1 MNVIQHRLEALR
13 ELMRERGMDAYLIP
27 TADFHES
34 EYVGEHFKCR
44 KYMTGFTGSAGT
56 ALVTLDEACLWVDGR
71 YYVQAA
77 AQLKDSTVTMM
88 KLGQEG
94 VPSIGEYLEDKLS
107 RGGCLG
113 FDGRV
118 VNAAEGLGLEERL
131 EDKQVRIACGEDL
144 VGMIWKDRPPLSAEP
159 AWVLAKQYAGKSAV
173 HKIADV
179 REAMKKAHTAVHV
192 LTSLDDIAWLLNIRG
207 NDIMYNPV
215 VLSYAM
221 VTMDQLYL
229 YINPDVLQGKV
240 YPYLKDEGKNSA
252 EEYPESGEHINAG
265 EYPES
270 GEQIS
275 VREYLEDI
283 GVTIMPYDRIYDM
296 VEKLRDTRV
305 LLEKGRVNY
314 GVYRLLD
321 PSNKVIDRMNP
332 TSAMKAVKN
341 ETEIENEKKAHIK
354 DGAAMTKFIY
364 WMKKNI
370 GRIPMDEISVSDYLE
385 QLRMEQEGCMGLSFA
400 TISAYGANAAMCHYS
415 ATSDSNIP
423 LEPRGL
429 YLIDSGGQY
438 YEGTTDITRTI
449 ALGPVTEEEK
459 EHFTLVLMSM
469 LRLGDVKFLHGC
481 RGLSIDYA
489 AREPLWSRGLN
500 FEHGTGHGVS
510 YLSSVHERP
519 NGIRFKMVP
528 ERQDN
533 GILEAGMI
541 TSDEPGIYIEGSH
554 GIRTENL
561 TLCVNDE
568 KNEYGQ
574 FLRFEYLTFAPI
586 DLDAVDRKLMTDR
599 DVELLNQYHRQVYEK
614 ISPYLDE
621 DERKWLAEVTS
632 AI

>member
-1 MNVIQHRLEALR
+1 MNVIQGRLDALR
-13 ELMRERGMDAYLIP
+13 ELMKERGMDAYMIP

-56 ALVTLDEACLWVDGR
+56 ALVTMDEACLWVDGR

-77 AQLKDSTVTMM
+77 AQLKDTTVTMM
-88 KLGQEG
+88 RMGQEG
-94 VPSIGEYLEDKLS
+94 VPSLGEYLDEKMPE
-107 RGGCLG
+107 GGCLG

-118 VNAAEGLGLEERL
+118 VNAAEGLDLEELLEERGAH
-131 EDKQVRIACGEDL
+131 ISYGEDL
-144 VGMIWKDRPPLSAEP
+144 TGMIWKDRPELSAEP
-159 AWVLAKQYAGKSAV
+159 AWVLDERYAGKSASD
-173 HKIADV
+173 KIADV
-179 REAMKKAHTAVHV
+179 REAMKKAHASVHV

-207 NDIMYNPV
+207 NDILYNPV
-215 VLSYAM
+215 VLSYAL

-229 YINPDVLQGKV
+229 FVNSSVLEGKA
-240 YPYLKDEGKNSA
+240 YPYLEDA
-252 EEYPESGEHINAG
+252 ED
-265 EYPES
+265 
-270 GEQIS
+270 IS
-275 VREYLEDI
+275 VKEYLERA
-283 GVTIMPYDRIYDM
+283 GVTVMPYDGIYRM
-296 VEKLRDTRV
+296 AEELRGERV
-305 LLEKGRVNY
+305 LLEKCRVNY
-314 GVYRLLD
+314 AVYRLID
-321 PSNKVIDRMNP
+321 GSNKVIDRMNP
-332 TSAMKAVKN
+332 TAAMKAVKN
-341 ETEIENEKKAHIK
+341 KVEIENEKRAHIK
-354 DGAAMTKFIY
+354 DGVAMTKFIY
-364 WMKKNI
+364 WLKTNM

-385 QLRMEQEGCMGLSFA
+385 KLRKDQEGCIGLSFA
-400 TISAYGANAAMCHYS
+400 TISAYGAHAAMCHYS
-415 ATSDSNIP
+415 ATPESNLP

-449 ALGPVTEEEK
+449 ALGPVTDEER

-489 AREPLWSRGLN
+489 AREPLWRRGLN
-500 FEHGTGHGVS
+500 YEHGTGHGVS

-533 GILEAGMI
+533 AVMEAGMI
-541 TSDEPGIYIEGSH
+541 TSDEPGVYIEGSH

-561 TLCVNDE
+561 VLCVEDE

-574 FLRFEYLTFAPI
+574 FLRFEYLTYVPI
-586 DLDAVDRKLMTDR
+586 DLEVIDREIMSDR
-599 DVELLNQYHRQVYEK
+599 DVELLNRYHKQVYEK

-621 DERKWLAEVTS
+621 DERAWLSEATEAV
-632 AI
+632 